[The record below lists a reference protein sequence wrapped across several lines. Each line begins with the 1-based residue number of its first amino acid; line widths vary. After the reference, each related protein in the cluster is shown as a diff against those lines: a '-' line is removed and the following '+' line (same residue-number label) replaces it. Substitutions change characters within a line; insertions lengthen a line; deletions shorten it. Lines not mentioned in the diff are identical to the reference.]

1 MGLEEERKKMGDK
14 EGRGG
19 RQAVE
24 EEKKGKEGGLK
35 PDTRNSGPA
44 KKILLRTENMPAWGG
59 RLVSIEAFINA
70 AYSQSLIYNRLRA
83 NILQVPLGTSEDRKK
98 SKRN

>member
-1 MGLEEERKKMGDK
+1 MEEERKKMGDK

-19 RQAVE
+19 RQVVE
-24 EEKKGKEGGLK
+24 EEKEGGLK
-35 PDTRNSGPA
+35 PDSRHSGPA
-44 KKILLRTENMPAWGG
+44 KKILLRTENVPAWGG
-59 RLVSIEAFINA
+59 KLVPIEAFINA

>member
-19 RQAVE
+19 RQVVE

-35 PDTRNSGPA
+35 PDSRNSGPA
-44 KKILLRTENMPAWGG
+44 MKILLSLG
-59 RLVSIEAFINA
+59 RQTGSNR
-70 AYSQSLIYNRLRA
+70 SLH
-83 NILQVPLGTSEDRKK
+83 
-98 SKRN
+98 